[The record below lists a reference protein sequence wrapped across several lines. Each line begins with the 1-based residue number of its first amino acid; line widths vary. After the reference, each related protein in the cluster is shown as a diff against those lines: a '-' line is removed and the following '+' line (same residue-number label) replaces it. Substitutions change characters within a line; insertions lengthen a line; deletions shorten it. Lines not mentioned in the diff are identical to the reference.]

1 MLVNSNKSP
10 GITIK
15 EMINLLFNHFFPPSS
30 NVNELIYAPNNER
43 VEELSEKEVDLVMY
57 NLKKD
62 RKVVF
67 VDGTVNTERQCFMG
81 CQRGSVIVPGILE
94 LNNEE
99 LFVQTF
105 ASDLALT
112 TGRTRR
118 ELEGN
123 TNRLFA
129 LITDKLEEIK
139 L

>member
-1 MLVNSNKSP
+1 MDWPILFTFFESYD
-10 GITIK
+10 GISDFYKNFI
-15 EMINLLFNHFFPPSS
+15 FHY
-30 NVNELIYAPNNER
+30 LI
-43 VEELSEKEVDLVMY
+43 
-57 NLKKD
+57 D